1 MSQVMEANRPAR
13 AATATH
19 GIPPL
24 ENSDALSAREFL
36 RRYENMPGLR
46 KAELIEGTVRMPS
59 PVRAKQHAKPD
70 SIIQTWLG
78 TYSAKNPGAESC
90 TNATINF
97 DRDNVFQPDGLLRI
111 TDGGGSQVGADGFLR
126 GAPELI
132 VEISASTVSIDTH
145 AKLRMYR
152 RNGVREYLVWRVLDG
167 ALDWW
172 LLENDEYVPNEPN
185 ADGILESR
193 IFPGLKLRLAA
204 LLAMDAAAVLAGL
217 GT

>member
-1 MSQVMEANRPAR
+1 MSQVIEANLPAR
-13 AATATH
+13 PTALGT
-19 GIPPL
+19 PPL
-24 ENSDALSAREFL
+24 EGGDALSAREFL
-36 RRYENMPGLR
+36 RRYEKMPSVR

-59 PVRAKQHAKPD
+59 PVRYTQHAAPD
-70 SIIQTWLG
+70 TFIQGWLWA
-78 TYSAKNPGAESC
+78 YSAKTPG
-90 TNATINF
+90 TNAGANATVIF
-97 DRDNVFQPDGLLRI
+97 DRDNVPQPDALLRF
-111 TDGGGSQVGADGFLR
+111 TEGGGAHVGADGFLQ

-172 LLENDEYVPNEPN
+172 LLDGEEYIQNETN
-185 ADGILESR
+185 AEGMLESR
-193 IFPGLKLRLAA
+193 VFPGLKVRPEA

-217 GT
+217 AE

>member
-1 MSQVMEANRPAR
+1 MKTNPPVRTSAGM
-13 AATATH
+13 T
-19 GIPPL
+19 PPL
-24 ENSDALSAREFL
+24 ENGDALSAREFL
-36 RRYENMPGLR
+36 RRYEKMPSVR

-59 PVRAKQHAKPD
+59 PVRYTQHAAPD
-70 SIIQTWLG
+70 FLIQTWLG
-78 TYSAKNPGAESC
+78 TYSAKTPGTQGAANS
-90 TNATINF
+90 TIVF
-97 DRDNVFQPDGLLRI
+97 DRDNVPQPDALLRF
-111 TDGGGSQVGADGFLR
+111 TEGGGSQVGADGFLQ

-172 LLENDEYVPNEPN
+172 LLEGEEYVRNETN
-185 ADGILESR
+185 AEGMLESR
-193 IFPGLKLRLAA
+193 VFPGLKVRPEA

-217 GT
+217 AE